1 MLSFLDR
8 SNIGNANAAGMS
20 EDLKI
25 PDAKYQWLLTIFY
38 IAYIVFEWM
47 VLLWKILPPHI
58 YATCCIFTWGLIAM
72 MQGVAQNWPGM
83 MSLRFL
89 LGAAEAGF
97 GPGVPYF
104 MSFFYL
110 REELGKRVGMFD
122 LRRIFRFTMQKAD
135 LASGVF
141 LAAAP
146 LGTTF
151 AGALAFGLTSANT
164 SIAGWRL
171 LFLVEGAP
179 TVIMAAFVFFFLP
192 PTPQRARFLNNEEK
206 DVAYARGVRQVGDKV
221 NERIGMPDWG
231 EMLVAIKD
239 PKVNLRPLSNSAN
252 AYSFGRTG

>member
-25 PDAKYQWLLTIFY
+25 SDAKYQWLLTIFY

-47 VLLWKILPPHI
+47 VLLWKVLPPHI

-72 MQGVAQNWPGM
+72 MQGVAQSWPGM

-110 REELGKRVGMFD
+110 REELGKRIGTFD
-122 LRRIFRFTMQKAD
+122 L
-135 LASGVF
+135 
-141 LAAAP
+141 P
-146 LGTTF
+146 C
-151 AGALAFGLTSANT
+151 
-164 SIAGWRL
+164 IAG
-171 LFLVEGAP
+171 
-179 TVIMAAFVFFFLP
+179 
-192 PTPQRARFLNNEEK
+192 
-206 DVAYARGVRQVGDKV
+206 
-221 NERIGMPDWG
+221 
-231 EMLVAIKD
+231 
-239 PKVNLRPLSNSAN
+239 LSKTKN
-252 AYSFGRTG
+252 